1 MQLYNHRVIRIIRES
16 LQLTQ
21 QEMSDKLG
29 VSRACLITYENGRS
43 KGIRD
48 FFFERMIAQFGID
61 LRRPEHPHRI
71 VFVDS
76 TRVPLPVY
84 QYLSTLEINE
94 T

>member
-1 MQLYNHRVIRIIRES
+1 MHLYNHRAIKIIRES

-21 QEMSDKLG
+21 QDMGNKLG
-29 VSRACLITYENGRS
+29 VSRACFITYENGRS

-61 LRRPEHPHRI
+61 LRRPGDPHRI
-71 VFVDS
+71 TFVDS

-84 QYLSTLEINE
+84 QYLSTVEIEE

>member
-1 MQLYNHRVIRIIRES
+1 MQLYNHHVIKIIRKS
-16 LQLTQ
+16 LKLTQ
-21 QEMSDKLG
+21 HEMSNMLG
-29 VSRACLITYENGRS
+29 ISRACLNTYENGRS

-61 LRRPEHPHRI
+61 LRRPDNPHRI
-71 VFVDS
+71 VFVDC

>member
-1 MQLYNHRVIRIIRES
+1 MLLYNHRTIKIIRKS
-16 LQLTQ
+16 LKLKQ
-21 QEMSDKLG
+21 QDMANMLG
-29 VSRACLITYENGRS
+29 VSRACFITYENGRS

-61 LRRPEHPHRI
+61 LRRPEDPHRI

-76 TRVPLPVY
+76 TRIPLPVY

-94 T
+94 P